1 LEELASVTGGESYF
15 PKELSD
21 VDRVAHQVAHDIRNQ
36 YILAYTPGNLAL
48 DGSFRQIK
56 VTANGPNRPIVRT
69 RSGYYA
75 TPDGINGKTTAQ
87 NSGSN

>member
-1 LEELASVTGGESYF
+1 M
-15 PKELSD
+15 
-21 VDRVAHQVAHDIRNQ
+21 DRVAHQVAHDIRNQ
-36 YILAYTPGNLAL
+36 YTLAYTPVNIAL

-56 VTANGPNRPIVRT
+56 VTANGPGRPTVRT

-75 TPDGINGKTTAQ
+75 TPDGINSNASAR